1 MCLLRGG
8 CCMSDVSCQDL
19 VISHV
24 FGHDCSQMV
33 AIGRTWSQISQM
45 VAEVDVQTLL
55 LLEKSQ
61 LSLVII

>member
-1 MCLLRGG
+1 
-8 CCMSDVSCQDL
+8 MSDVSCQDF
-19 VISHV
+19 VISH
-24 FGHDCSQMV
+24 GHNCSQMV

-61 LSLVII
+61 LSLVMI